1 MPIYIGDYLSD
12 TAMLSTEQHGAFLL
26 MLMAYWKNGPLPDD
40 DEVLANIT
48 RLPIERWQKTRGLLL
63 GFFSVSGG
71 FWINKRSDEEK
82 AKANAFFER
91 QRTNGSKGGRPK
103 KPNQT
108 QNKPVGLPNHNPNE
122 TPSQSQSPNKD
133 IPPNPQGGDGGHKR
147 QRRKDETP
155 YHEIVEA
162 YREALPDLPQP
173 TGPENWTEQR
183 RRTVRALWDES
194 PERQSIE
201 WWQRFFGYVA
211 RSAFLTGKTPQ
222 AFEASFDWLL
232 KPGNLT
238 KVLEGNYHKVL
249 NHG

>member
-1 MPIYIGDYLSD
+1 VAKHRKS
-12 TAMLSTEQHGAFLL
+12 
-26 MLMAYWKNGPLPDD
+26 NGKCNA
-40 DEVLANIT
+40 ENVTSALA
-48 RLPIERWQKTRGLLL
+48 R
-63 GFFSVSGG
+63 
-71 FWINKRSDEEK
+71 EEK
-82 AKANAFFER
+82 RRE
-91 QRTNGSKGGRPK
+91 
-103 KPNQT
+103 
-108 QNKPVGLPNHNPNE
+108 E
-122 TPSQSQSPNKD
+122 IY
-133 IPPNPQGGDGGHKR
+133 IPPNPQGDGGHKR

-162 YREALPDLPQP
+162 YREALPELPQP
-173 TGPENWTEQR
+173 TGPDNWTEQR
-183 RRTVRALWDES
+183 RRTVRARWDES